1 MWRSAGEQPNSLS
14 TTLADSKSCRI
25 MYPNVTK
32 IIHLLLLTSVTLEVV
47 GMHSEKL
54 KSRYEH
60 LYALCYLQVRV
71 KSADMKC
78 AVDLLMNNESWPRG
92 LFVNRFFKPKEDGHA
107 QQ

>member
-1 MWRSAGEQPNSLS
+1 MFVSRLHPHSK
-14 TTLADSKSCRI
+14 TTEVEDCAK
-25 MYPNVTK
+25 T
-32 IIHLLLLTSVTLEVV
+32 IIGDKLEVV

-60 LYALCYLQVRV
+60 LYASCYLQVRV

-92 LFVNRFFKPKEDGHA
+92 LFVKRFFKPKEDGHA